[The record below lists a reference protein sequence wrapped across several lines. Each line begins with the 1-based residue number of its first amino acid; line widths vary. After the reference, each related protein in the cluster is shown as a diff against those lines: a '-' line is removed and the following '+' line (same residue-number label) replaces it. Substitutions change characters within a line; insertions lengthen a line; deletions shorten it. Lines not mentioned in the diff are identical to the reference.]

1 FTPHSSILSFRR
13 LLFLLRFFFFHCY
26 GPPPDLHSFP
36 TRRSSDLVG
45 PTPAIRATRP
55 LRADAVA
62 HASGGDPD
70 AQGRAPAVRR
80 RRTLLSQ
87 LVSKGPDAGDPACE
101 VGGAG
106 LGLGVGR
113 LAQQSHHAIVGTHLD
128 VGVLEPPVLLET
140 PLHRLLNL
148 VVLQVD
154 RLPLHLRD
162 DLQGVA
168 DGLHPAHTFGD
179 LFRRDPFR
187 DGRHLAAQD
196 DDAALR
202 LYRNVPGL
210 HAFVLHERH
219 LRLRREP

>member
-80 RRTLLSQ
+80 RRTLLDRKST
-87 LVSKGPDAGDPACE
+87 
-101 VGGAG
+101 
-106 LGLGVGR
+106 R
-113 LAQQSHHAIVGTHLD
+113 LNSSHVAISYAVFCLKKKKKTK
-128 VGVLEPPVLLET
+128 
-140 PLHRLLNL
+140 
-148 VVLQVD
+148 
-154 RLPLHLRD
+154 
-162 DLQGVA
+162 
-168 DGLHPAHTFGD
+168 FI
-179 LFRRDPFR
+179 
-187 DGRHLAAQD
+187 
-196 DDAALR
+196 
-202 LYRNVPGL
+202 
-210 HAFVLHERH
+210 
-219 LRLRREP
+219 